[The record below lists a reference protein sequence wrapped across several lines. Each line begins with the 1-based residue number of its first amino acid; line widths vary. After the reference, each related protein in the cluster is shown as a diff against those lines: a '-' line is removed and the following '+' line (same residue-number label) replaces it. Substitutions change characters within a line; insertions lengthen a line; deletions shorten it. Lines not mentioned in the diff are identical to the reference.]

1 MCIISNS
8 VNKVSDTKILI
19 AVNEKTDRQLVVYSN
34 KVDNNSAKN
43 AMILPVPMP
52 NSVKFINLS
61 NYKNIFEDCEKSFYN
76 GARRLSV
83 PSSLSFGSR
92 NMLEVFS
99 VGSYNVSLAKNLD
112 DLKIVNTNVFNLS
125 EGCEKLLSAD
135 YSDENWGFI
144 ICQLNEGLEKY
155 HPFAYSHQLMD
166 TVFVPTKHYHDH
178 KIYGGGF
185 KYNDVNIMNSPMFST
200 FNSGNVLNRY
210 EYADDWSHDIYL
222 MNVNNTSS
230 IPKSMNSSNFIWTRK
245 MFINKNLID
254 FDFGNVSKF
263 DKIVI
268 EGSHKNIDL
277 TIPL

>member
-1 MCIISNS
+1 MCIISSS

-19 AVNEKTDRQLVVYSN
+19 AVNEQTDRQLVVYSN
-34 KVDNNSAKN
+34 KIDNNSSKN
-43 AMILPVPMP
+43 AMILPVPIP
-52 NSVKFINLS
+52 DSIKFINLS

-76 GARRLSV
+76 ATRSLSV

-99 VGSYNVSLAKNLD
+99 VGSYNVSLAKSLD
-112 DLKIVNTNVFNLS
+112 DLKKVNTNVFNLT

-135 YSDENWGFI
+135 YSDEIWGFI

-166 TVFVPTKHYHDH
+166 TVFIPTKHYHDH
-178 KIYGGGF
+178 KVNGGF
-185 KYNDVNIMNSPMFST
+185 KYNNVNITNSPMFST
-200 FNSGNVLNRY
+200 FNSENVLNRY
-210 EYADDWSHDIYL
+210 DYADDWSHDIYL
-222 MNVNNTSS
+222 MNVKNTSL
-230 IPKSMNSSNFIWTRK
+230 IPKSMNSSNFIWTKK

-263 DKIVI
+263 DKVVI